1 MAANKLKS
9 AAASAWQD
17 EFERAYAEGRFGKA
31 AALYDRFAARA
42 EPLEIVIRAAR
53 AHMHGQPPRVL
64 ELLLGLRTPGDT
76 AASVQRDCL
85 LGEAF
90 ARTRDFKSADLRL
103 SAALN
108 AASELGDRNLVAMVG
123 YRLVRRHLHAED
135 PVRARESLDVARAG
149 TGRTAR
155 VYALYAETLILPFE
169 ERIADQAQKLLE
181 FLRLSDP
188 GKTEFVDLRAWA
200 THSLAGLARELY
212 IPHALPEIERQ
223 LLGTPWPEDFAPN
236 RFQAFKALGWATA
249 LQGDYFNAFRHLKS
263 ASHVAGVSQAWQVVA
278 ACDRAFLARCF
289 NEHRWS
295 RVELDEAERLALDLD
310 WAATFGEERIALL
323 LLAELFATIDAS
335 RSALYLA
342 RHRQLGDI
350 KSSLHYRRDAR
361 LDAFARYSTGIVE
374 LALGNKKSGLANMR
388 AARKVFERFGCDFR
402 AARCLIA
409 EFDVTH
415 DSNLLPRIEEKLRNY
430 RHSWLAAAVRE
441 SAQRRD
447 KRLPPMR
454 KRVFDEICLGKS
466 TAEIAQLLGRSKFT
480 ISNHIK
486 ELFKDFGVKNRSAL
500 IAAAVRPDNANP
512 A

>member
-9 AAASAWQD
+9 AAVSAWRD
-17 EFERAYAEGRFGKA
+17 EFERAYGEGRFAQA
-31 AALYDRFAARA
+31 AALYDRHATRSA
-42 EPLEIVIRAAR
+42 PVEIVIRAAR
-53 AHMHGQPPRVL
+53 AHMHARPPRVL
-64 ELLLGLRTPGDT
+64 ELLLGLRTPGDP
-76 AASVQRDCL
+76 AASVERDCL
-85 LGEAF
+85 LGEAL
-90 ARTRDFKSADLRL
+90 ARTHDFKSADLRL
-103 SAALN
+103 GAALN
-108 AASELGDRNLVAMVG
+108 AARELGDRDLVATVG
-123 YRLVRRHLHAED
+123 YRLVRRQLHAED

-149 TGRTAR
+149 TGPTAR
-155 VYALYAETLILPFE
+155 LYALYAETLILPFE

-188 GKTEFVDLRAWA
+188 GKPEFVDLRAWA

-223 LLGTPWPEDFAPN
+223 LSGTPWPEDFAAN

-263 ASHVAGVSQAWQVVA
+263 ASQVTNVSQAWHVVA
-278 ACDRAFLARCF
+278 ACDRAYLARCF

-295 RVELDEAERLALDLD
+295 RVELDEAERLAVDVD
-310 WAATFGEERIALL
+310 WAATLGEERIGLL

-335 RSALYLA
+335 RSAMYLA
-342 RHRQLGDI
+342 RHRELGDI
-350 KSSLHYRRDAR
+350 KSSLHYRHDAR

-374 LALGNKKSGLANMR
+374 LALGNKKSSLANLR
-388 AARKVFERFGCDFR
+388 SARKVFERFGCDFR
-402 AARCLIA
+402 AARCLTG
-409 EFDVTH
+409 EFEATR

-430 RHSWLAAAVRE
+430 RHSWLAAAFRE
-441 SAQRRD
+441 SARRGD
-447 KRLPPMR
+447 KALPPMR
-454 KRVFDEICLGKS
+454 KRVFDEICQGKS

-500 IAAAVRPDNANP
+500 IAAAVRNLSPSP
-512 A
+512 